1 MKVAYKCVVLNTKG
15 GAGKSTV
22 SAQIMAPFLYQL
34 SATTPVIYEFD
45 DENQESRHFGGSTI
59 FSSERITV
67 GYRDLRDEVT
77 EIMLN
82 DKTACIDVGANKTA
96 KAVMEAL
103 IDSRMIYRIDLF
115 VIPLM
120 DGEVDAQS
128 AYEVYKAFKDAYPEL
143 KIVFALG
150 RTNQARDLY
159 CQFDMFLGDRRGI
172 FQKAG
177 VLEQVDAVDRSYF
190 LVPDSDVVKYSRLFG
205 VTIWELATNSKDVD
219 SELKVAIQN
228 GSDNSVIKLLSF
240 KRGLKND
247 CDLYLQNAIIPAFE
261 VLTNKINEKRLYD

>member
-1 MKVAYKCVVLNTKG
+1 METVYKCVVLNTKG

-22 SAQIMAPFLYQL
+22 SSQIIAPFLYQL
-34 SATTPVIYEFD
+34 SSSAPIIYEFD

-59 FSSERITV
+59 FSSERINV
-67 GYRDLRDEVT
+67 GYRDLRDELT

-82 DKTACIDVGANKTA
+82 NKTACIDVGANKTA

-103 IDSRMIYRIDLF
+103 IDSRMIYRIDLL

-128 AYEVYKAFKDAYPEL
+128 AYDVYRAFKEAYPEI
-143 KIVFALG
+143 KTVFALG
-150 RTNQARDLY
+150 RTNQTRDLH
-159 CQFDMFLGDRRGI
+159 CQFDMFLGDKRGI
-172 FQKAG
+172 FQKPG
-177 VLEQVDAVDRSYF
+177 VIEQIDSTDQSYF

-205 VTIWELATNSKDVD
+205 VTIWELATNSKDID
-219 SELKVAIQN
+219 SELKMAIQN
-228 GSDNSVIKLLSF
+228 GWDSGAIKLLSF

-247 CDLYLQNAIIPAFE
+247 CELYLDNAIIPAFE
-261 VLTNKINEKRLYD
+261 VLTKKINERGW

>member
-1 MKVAYKCVVLNTKG
+1 MKVTYKCVVLNTKG

-22 SAQIMAPFLYQL
+22 SAQIIAPFLYQL

-45 DENQESRHFGGSTI
+45 DENQESKHFGGSTI
-59 FSSERITV
+59 FQSERITV
-67 GYRDLRDEVT
+67 GNRDLRDELT

-82 DKTACIDVGANKTA
+82 EETACIDVGANKTA
-96 KAVMEAL
+96 KAVMQAL
-103 IDSRMIYRIDLF
+103 IDSRMVYRIDLF

-128 AYEVYKAFKDAYPEL
+128 AFEVYRAFKEAYSEL

-150 RTNQARDLY
+150 RANESRDLH

-172 FQKAG
+172 FQKTG
-177 VLEQVDAVDRSYF
+177 VLEEIDVIDRSF
-190 LVPDSDVVKYSRLFG
+190 FVVPDSDVVKYSRLFG
-205 VTIWELATNSKDVD
+205 LTVWELATNSKDVD

-261 VLTNKINEKRLYD
+261 VLTNKINEKRLHD

>member
-1 MKVAYKCVVLNTKG
+1 MEKVYKCVVLNTKG

-22 SAQIMAPFLYQL
+22 SSQIMTPFLYQL
-34 SATTPVIYEFD
+34 SATAPVIYEFD

-59 FSSERITV
+59 FSSEQINV
-67 GYRDLRDEVT
+67 GYRDLRDELT

-82 DKTACIDVGANKTA
+82 NRTVCIDVGANKTA

-103 IDSRMIYRIDLF
+103 IDSRMVYRVDLLI
-115 VIPLM
+115 IPLM

-128 AYEVYKAFKDAYPEL
+128 AYEVYRAFKEAYPEI

-150 RTNQARDLY
+150 RTNQTRDLH
-159 CQFDMFLGDRRGI
+159 CQFDMFLGDKRGI

-177 VLEQVDAVDRSYF
+177 VLEQIEIKDRSYF

-205 VTIWELATNSKDVD
+205 VTVWELATNSKDID
-219 SELKVAIQN
+219 FELKMAIQN
-228 GSDNSVIKLLSF
+228 GSDTASIKLLSF

-247 CDLYLQNAIIPAFE
+247 CELYLDNAIIPAFE
-261 VLTNKINEKRLYD
+261 VLTKKINEQGL